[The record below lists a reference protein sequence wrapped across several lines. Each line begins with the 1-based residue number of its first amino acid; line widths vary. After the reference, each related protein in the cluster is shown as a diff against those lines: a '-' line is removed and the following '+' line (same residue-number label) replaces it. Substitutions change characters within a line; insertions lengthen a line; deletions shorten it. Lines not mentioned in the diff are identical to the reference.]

1 MSNNLLTGTI
11 PSSFAKLP
19 VLQVLTLSL
28 NLLHGGIV
36 VMGEAS
42 GSPSLLQLDLSY
54 NKLDGPLPAGLVSM
68 VVSSTDLGLSH
79 NNFSGPLPR
88 WLGQL
93 VVAQVLDFS
102 SNNFDGTIPDEQ
114 LRQCAG
120 LTLLNLS
127 FNHLSG
133 EIFGGS
139 SKLDYLQTLDISSNN
154 LTGALPPFLKSLHR
168 LTFLNVSFNNF
179 RGPIPVSG
187 VFQHLNSSSFQGN
200 PGLCGSII
208 HKQRRPPASHPHV
221 RRKPFFILGATLA
234 ATAVLLGCVAVLA
247 ACFHYRTRAA
257 FQGENFLAAETRR
270 FTAEELA
277 LATQGYAGTN
287 LLGQGTHAAVYKAVL
302 SDGMI
307 VAVKKLKELC
317 AQEVLLK
324 EAHILSK
331 LRHRNLVRVRG
342 CVLNLD
348 VSALV
353 LDYMPEGS
361 LEHYL
366 HDRREHEEYDWR
378 RLTTIATGLANALIY
393 LHHEYGMPIIHGDI
407 KPSNILLD
415 SNLEAHLADF
425 GLSKLGKD
433 GVFSIVSNFKGTIG
447 YMAPEYAYAAEA
459 TTKVDV
465 YSFGV
470 VILEMLT
477 GQKPT
482 EVSGGVSLH
491 EWVLDKLSEG
501 SGSSVLQELLDA
513 RLVQSVQS
521 PTKVGQALQLFK
533 MGIACTQNQP
543 RDRPTIQGILPFLC
557 TLQLDT
563 SSSETV

>member
-1 MSNNLLTGTI
+1 MCRAYITQSVFQ
-11 PSSFAKLP
+11 PS
-19 VLQVLTLSL
+19 V
-28 NLLHGGIV
+28 G
-36 VMGEAS
+36 
-42 GSPSLLQLDLSY
+42 
-54 NKLDGPLPAGLVSM
+54 
-68 VVSSTDLGLSH
+68 
-79 NNFSGPLPR
+79 R
-88 WLGQL
+88 
-93 VVAQVLDFS
+93 DF
-102 SNNFDGTIPDEQ
+102 
-114 LRQCAG
+114 RR
-120 LTLLNLS
+120 
-127 FNHLSG
+127 
-133 EIFGGS
+133 
-139 SKLDYLQTLDISSNN
+139 SKQDYLQTPDISSNN

-187 VFQHLNSSSFQGN
+187 VFQHLNLSSFQGN

-208 HKQRRPPASHPHV
+208 HKQCRPPASHPHV

-277 LATQGYAGTN
+277 LATQGYAETN
-287 LLGQGTHAAVYKAVL
+287 LLGQGTHAAVYKGVL

-307 VAVKKLKELC
+307 VSVKKLKERC

-433 GVFSIVSNFKGTIG
+433 GVFSIVSNFKGAIG

-521 PTKVGQALQLFK
+521 PTKVGQMDSTIYTRHTSESILVLAIYVDDIPIMSDKEDVLIAAKKELSQAFPFTDGGPISYYLGLLVQRDYQKATISLSQSRYVAKDLQRFNL
-533 MGIACTQNQP
+533 
-543 RDRPTIQGILPFLC
+543 
-557 TLQLDT
+557 
-563 SSSETV
+563 SSCKGVDIPLTPSVKLISEMTPVTPNE